1 MKCCIYVSVHTHN
14 HNVRLRKNGTS
25 TLSVYYNWE
34 INGNILMKMSF
45 NVRVFFTIFKVSSP
59 KLGADSEVRDWD
71 CKALLNLLALT
82 RPTPWQIS
90 ESKECR
96 PFSLTEFGD
105 LSNVCREARRLTQ
118 DEEGDRGW
126 EKEVCGVHIL
136 NEWIDLTIGIM
147 MSFKASWWLQT
158 DVPRRW
164 KD

>member
-1 MKCCIYVSVHTHN
+1 MVLAHCQFIITE
-14 HNVRLRKNGTS
+14 RQMATF
-25 TLSVYYNWE
+25 WW
-34 INGNILMKMSF
+34 IMSF

-59 KLGADSEVRDWD
+59 KLGADSEIRDWD

-96 PFSLTEFGD
+96 PFSLIEFGD
-105 LSNVCREARRLTQ
+105 FSNVCREARRLTQ

-126 EKEVCGVHIL
+126 EKEVCGVRIL

-147 MSFKASWWLQT
+147 MSLKASWWLQT
-158 DVPRRW
+158 DVPMRW